1 MLLTGL
7 SFSGGTASTSQDCCA
22 QWKTDAFLHTRYIAN
37 ATKLPFLFLLALE
50 IVPMCMESLKLP
62 SRKYVGSEFFVLLS
76 CLPITFQGGR
86 PKQDSLGVMWTT
98 SRLAH

>member
-1 MLLTGL
+1 ML
-7 SFSGGTASTSQDCCA
+7 SGRQMHFFTQDILQMPPNC
-22 QWKTDAFLHTRYIAN
+22 
-37 ATKLPFLFLLALE
+37 PLFLLALE